1 MSILCHMLV
10 NRDTRVTYL
19 CLDIVERLREEKMN
33 TTKKLVDG
41 KLQTELF
48 LFC

>member
-1 MSILCHMLV
+1 MNILRHMLL
-10 NRDTRVTYL
+10 NRDTTVTYL
-19 CLDIVERLREEKMN
+19 CLNIVERLREEKVN

>member
-1 MSILCHMLV
+1 MSILRHMLL
-10 NRDTRVTYL
+10 NRDTTVTYL
-19 CLDIVERLREEKMN
+19 CLNIVERLREEKVN

-48 LFC
+48 IFC